1 MPEEVVPLTGKVY
14 KADGSG
20 GNKEKVLEF
29 EKVLATYTGA
39 PYAIMTDCC
48 THAIE
53 MCLRYDQIRSL
64 KMTPFTY
71 LSVPMT
77 MHKLGIDYV
86 YLDEDTQTWIG
97 EYNFVYT
104 RIWDSARRFERH
116 MYKPGQMQCV
126 SFGHTKPLQI
136 GHGGA
141 ILLDDQQAY
150 DVMIK
155 QRWEGRDLN
164 ISSWETQKTFR
175 VGYHYRP
182 TSKDAVRGAELLA
195 QYESQ
200 EPVFVQY
207 PDLRTITIKE

>member
-1 MPEEVVPLTGKVY
+1 MFDKI
-14 KADGSG
+14 
-20 GNKEKVLEF
+20 LEF
-29 EKVLATYTGA
+29 EQALARFTGA

-53 MCLRYDQIRSL
+53 LCLRYDRVRGL
-64 KMTPFTY
+64 KLTPYTY

-86 YLDEDTQTWIG
+86 YMDEPEQTWTG

-104 RIWDSARRFERH
+104 RVWDSARRLETD
-116 MYKPGQMQCV
+116 MYRTGQMQCV

-141 ILLDDQQAY
+141 ILLDNKKAY
-150 DVMIK
+150 NTMIK
-155 QRWEGRDLN
+155 QRYDGRDLN
-164 ISSWETQKTFR
+164 TTPWQSQKTFQ

-182 TSKDAVRGAELLA
+182 SIEDAVRGLELLE
-195 QYESQ
+195 QYQSQ

-207 PDLRTITIKE
+207 PDLRTITIEL